1 MGITIAGSGTISSST
16 GSISFDDDNITTTGT
31 IPASQLTGQV
41 PTANLNN
48 APDLS
53 SDIRALALQTAADR
67 ISLENGIADP
77 FVDNSDVSIDEFVGN
92 FGGNATAGNT
102 HSSDS
107 SFAAQRFSVGATGGT
122 VTQVKFTVQGVAF
135 ASGTDIRIE
144 TDDGTTTPS
153 GTLVD
158 SNAVLTTSAHS
169 ISTNL
174 VTENFPGS
182 FSLAANTSYWI
193 VISRNSAGG
202 YGVYR
207 NTSNGATMGGTG
219 AFINSFNANYE
230 LGIYVPINV
239 VGDSTNAA
247 HNSSGTFYA
256 PTTLVSGSPQDLSSK
271 SYFGNMT
278 SNGGVAASFN
288 GTTSQNYQSSSSTTS
303 QPATVGVALGSGYG
317 FPLTQAKVYAPNNTG
332 YNAPNGIK
340 IYGNSSASTTGGTL
354 LFTATAGTDY
364 SNGPSSDV
372 STFAVN
378 SSTSYENY
386 YAELLF
392 SSGAAYLA
400 ELELF
405 SGTLQNMTILSN
417 SFTATSAPSSTVIG
431 LQTVESAYCTPNT
444 DFTAEV
450 SRDGGTTF
458 TACTLALKSTLGAS
472 NTKYYESAA
481 TDISSQPSGTS
492 MKYRIKTLNNK
503 NIQVHGVALKWS

>member
-1 MGITIAGSGTISSST
+1 MTIRLNPANLTQTRSDLGLAIGTDVLAPNGSGA
-16 GSISFDDDNITTTGT
+16 N
-31 IPASQLTGQV
+31 LTG
-41 PTANLNN
+41 L

-67 ISLENGIADP
+67 IGLENGIADP
-77 FVDNSDVSIDEFVGN
+77 FTDNSDVSIDEFIGN
-92 FGGNATAGNT
+92 FGGNATVGNT

-107 SFAAQRFSVGATGGT
+107 SFAAQRFTVGATGGT

-193 VISRNSAGG
+193 VISRNSTGG

-230 LGIYVPINV
+230 LGIYVPINL
-239 VGDSTNAA
+239 VGDSVNFTHDATSSSYSSFSTGDMFDRSGITITTSPSFTFSDRAYNNDLTNSAYHA
-247 HNSSGTFYA
+247 GAPSNSYYQIDLGSGNALSAVSYTVGMWNNGISSQYGTVFNYKLQASADGASFTDIDSRSSVTHNGALSSSQIKYSFSKTTAYRYWRFVIVSSNGTYTGIGNIEIEYA
-256 PTTLVSGSPQDLSSK
+256 DVSNGTLVS
-271 SYFGNMT
+271 
-278 SNGGVAASFN
+278 
-288 GTTSQNYQSSSSTTS
+288 
-303 QPATVGVALGSGYG
+303 
-317 FPLTQAKVYAPNNTG
+317 
-332 YNAPNGIK
+332 NA
-340 IYGNSSASTTGGTL
+340 
-354 LFTATAGTDY
+354 FTA
-364 SNGPSSDV
+364 N
-372 STFAVN
+372 
-378 SSTSYENY
+378 
-386 YAELLF
+386 
-392 SSGAAYLA
+392 
-400 ELELF
+400 
-405 SGTLQNMTILSN
+405 
-417 SFTATSAPSSTVIG
+417 SAPSSAVIG
-431 LQTVESAYCTPNT
+431 LQTVESGYCTPNT

-458 TACTLALKSTLGAS
+458 TACTLAIKSTLGAS

-492 MKYRIKTLNNK
+492 IKYRIKTLNNK
-503 NIQVHGVALKWS
+503 DIQVHGVALKWS

>member
-1 MGITIAGSGTISSST
+1 MGITISGSGTITSST
-16 GSISFDDDNITTTGT
+16 GSVSFDDDNITTTGT

-67 ISLENGIADP
+67 IGLENGIADP
-77 FVDNSDVSIDEFVGN
+77 FTDNSDVSIDEFIGN
-92 FGGNATAGNT
+92 FGGNATVGNT

-107 SFAAQRFSVGATGGT
+107 SFAAQRFTVGATGGI

-193 VISRNSAGG
+193 VISRNSTGG

-219 AFINSFNANYE
+219 AFINSFNANFE
-230 LGIYVPINV
+230 LGIYVPINL

-247 HNSSGTFYA
+247 HDSSGTFYA
-256 PTTLVSGSPQDLSSK
+256 PTSI
-271 SYFGNMT
+271 
-278 SNGGVAASFN
+278 SF
-288 GTTSQNYQSSSSTTS
+288 
-303 QPATVGVALGSGYG
+303 
-317 FPLTQAKVYAPNNTG
+317 
-332 YNAPNGIK
+332 
-340 IYGNSSASTTGGTL
+340 
-354 LFTATAGTDY
+354 
-364 SNGPSSDV
+364 
-372 STFAVN
+372 
-378 SSTSYENY
+378 
-386 YAELLF
+386 
-392 SSGAAYLA
+392 
-400 ELELF
+400 
-405 SGTLQNMTILSN
+405 
-417 SFTATSAPSSTVIG
+417 
-431 LQTVESAYCTPNT
+431 CC
-444 DFTAEV
+444 
-450 SRDGGTTF
+450 SRK
-458 TACTLALKSTLGAS
+458 C
-472 NTKYYESAA
+472 
-481 TDISSQPSGTS
+481 
-492 MKYRIKTLNNK
+492 
-503 NIQVHGVALKWS
+503 